1 VSDAHTVV
9 TRAWAGPHGITWN
22 LGMRNVPEDSSPFLV
37 VGGVKGGTVCRGWGN
52 YRGVTELSF
61 FSLSPAQPCPPLSKL
76 SSSFSGSLCL
86 SLPRPLS
93 PSLCVSVSSPLSGS
107 CVPLCLPSPHHPCVS
122 GSLPSLLQLV
132 LPLSLDLCC
141 VAVYTI
147 FSPTWGVPSLSPHPI
162 SLPSRLSL
170 AHRSP
175 EGKGTQGG
183 SARSHRPGAR
193 PGDGGPSRCPSGG
206 GGGRRVPAGAPGGS
220 AWPESVGTAAVGAH
234 AAFR

>member
-1 VSDAHTVV
+1 
-9 TRAWAGPHGITWN
+9 
-22 LGMRNVPEDSSPFLV
+22 
-37 VGGVKGGTVCRGWGN
+37 
-52 YRGVTELSF
+52 
-61 FSLSPAQPCPPLSKL
+61 
-76 SSSFSGSLCL
+76 
-86 SLPRPLS
+86 
-93 PSLCVSVSSPLSGS
+93 VSSPLSGS

-132 LPLSLDLCC
+132 PPLSLDLCC